1 MQAIEEVEDGVLV
14 DILVS
19 TGASSFSINS
29 YNQWRKRIK
38 ITVRSPPK
46 KGKANQ
52 EIIQEFTSLTQ
63 HEVKIV
69 SGIKSREKTI
79 KIYGMTKND
88 LSQIINNL

>member
-1 MQAIEEVEDGVLV
+1 MVYWWIYWFQLERQV
-14 DILVS
+14 
-19 TGASSFSINS
+19 FSINS

-69 SGIKSREKTI
+69 SGIKKPGEN
-79 KIYGMTKND
+79 YQDFMV
-88 LSQIINNL
+88 